1 MKGAGLNFSL
11 KKWGGK
17 VKSGVKLEGKA
28 GSREDSKMIFI
39 NNLKNK

>member
-1 MKGAGLNFSL
+1 MKGAGLNFL
-11 KKWGGK
+11 KWGGK